1 VSSSSGQTSSR
12 GARCDVSPGT
22 DRLGGVGMHCSFHPS
37 SSTNVLDHALART
50 LKMLADSAHSTVKLA
65 RLFHE
70 VEPAC
75 SDDVLFERLK
85 VTTIFARLA
94 PLQKARIIRLLRANN
109 HVVGYLGD
117 GINDAPSLKAAD
129 VGISVNNAVDIAKE
143 SADIILLK
151 KSLMVLEDGVVE
163 GRKTFTNIIK
173 YIRMGASSNFG
184 NMLSMTGAS
193 LFLPFLPMLP
203 IQILLNNFL
212 YDLSQIGIP
221 SDKVDRENLIKPK
234 RWDIAGIRR
243 FMMVF
248 GPLSSIFDF
257 TTYAILYFF
266 YKADPAFF
274 HTGWFLESLL
284 TQTLVIYVIRTSK
297 IPFVQSTPSAFMMFT
312 SIAIIAVGL
321 VIPFTP
327 FSKPLGFVVPPS
339 SYLVAL
345 MFLVA
350 GYLLL
355 VQSVKIWF
363 VRKYSYD

>member
-1 VSSSSGQTSSR
+1 MTG
-12 GARCDVSPGT
+12 D
-22 DRLGGVGMHCSFHPS
+22 
-37 SSTNVLDHALART
+37 
-50 LKMLADSAHSTVKLA
+50 
-65 RLFHE
+65 E
-70 VEPAC
+70 VDAC
-75 SDDVLFERLK
+75 SDDDLSERLK

-94 PLQKARIIRLLRANN
+94 PLQKARIIRLLRSNN
-109 HVVGYLGD
+109 HVVEYLGD

-234 RWDIAGIRR
+234 RWNIASIRR
-243 FMMVF
+243 FMVIF
-248 GPLSSIFDF
+248 GPLSSLFDF
-257 TTYAILYFF
+257 STYAILFF
-266 YKADPAFF
+266 VYKADPAFF

-297 IPFVQSTPSAFMMFT
+297 IPFVQSGGP
-312 SIAIIAVGL
+312 IAIGRIY
-321 VIPFTP
+321 
-327 FSKPLGFVVPPS
+327 PP
-339 SYLVAL
+339 
-345 MFLVA
+345 
-350 GYLLL
+350 
-355 VQSVKIWF
+355 K
-363 VRKYSYD
+363 